1 MRVLVVAPTGREY
14 KYMRATLDA
23 TQSTKHNYTLIC
35 SGIGKAGA
43 AAGVATAVARSS
55 EPFDAVAVIGF
66 AAGSLDF
73 KQGDVVAPNMALYHD
88 CDVPEGFIPELTD
101 PYSLAGTDSVTVF
114 TGDSFINATSATE
127 IMNRFN
133 TASAIFDMEIMA
145 VAIAVRD
152 YAGAVPLLAV
162 KFISDVPQS
171 GHNEWS
177 YDEFADS
184 DSDFSP
190 LLSRIESLL
199 DN

>member
-23 TQSTKHNYTLIC
+23 AQSTKHDYTLIC

-43 AAGVATAVARSS
+43 AAGVATAVAKAV

-66 AAGSLDF
+66 AAGSLGF
-73 KQGDVVAPNMALYHD
+73 KQGDVVAPNRAIYHD

-101 PYSLAGTDSVTVF
+101 PYTLAGDDDITVF

-127 IMNRFN
+127 IMERFS
-133 TASAIFDMEIMA
+133 TSRAIFDMEIMA
-145 VAIAVRD
+145 IAIAVRD
-152 YAGAVPLLAV
+152 YANAIPLVAV
-162 KFISDVPQS
+162 KYISDVPQS

-177 YDEFADS
+177 YDAFADS
-184 DSDFSP
+184 HSDFSP
-190 LLSRIESLL
+190 LLARIEDILA
-199 DN
+199 

>member
-1 MRVLVVAPTGREY
+1 MRVLVVTPTGREY

-101 PYSLAGTDSVTVF
+101 PYNLAGTDSVTVF
-114 TGDSFINATSATE
+114 TGDSFINATSATD
-127 IMNRFN
+127 IMTRFN
-133 TASAIFDMEIMA
+133 CKSAIFDMEIMA

-184 DSDFSP
+184 HSDFSP
-190 LLSRIESLL
+190 LLSKIESLL
-199 DN
+199 NN

>member
-23 TQSTKHNYTLIC
+23 AQNTKHDYTLIC

-43 AAGVATAVARSS
+43 AAGVATAVAKAV

-66 AAGSLDF
+66 AAGSLGF
-73 KQGDVVAPNMALYHD
+73 KQGDVVAPNRAIYHD

-101 PYSLAGTDSVTVF
+101 PYTLAGDDDITVF

-127 IMNRFN
+127 IMERFS
-133 TASAIFDMEIMA
+133 TAHAIFDMEIMA
-145 VAIAVRD
+145 IAIAVRD
-152 YAGAVPLLAV
+152 YANAIPLVAV
-162 KFISDVPQS
+162 KYISDVPQS

-177 YDEFADS
+177 YDAFADS
-184 DSDFSP
+184 HSDFSP
-190 LLSRIESLL
+190 LLSRIEDILA
-199 DN
+199 

>member
-23 TQSTKHNYTLIC
+23 AQSTKHDYTLIC

-43 AAGVATAVARSS
+43 AAGVATAVAKAV

-66 AAGSLDF
+66 AAGSLGF
-73 KQGDVVAPNMALYHD
+73 KQGDVVAPNRAIYHD

-101 PYSLAGTDSVTVF
+101 PYTLAGDDDITVF

-127 IMNRFN
+127 IMERFS
-133 TASAIFDMEIMA
+133 TAHAIFDMEIMA
-145 VAIAVRD
+145 IAIAVRD
-152 YAGAVPLLAV
+152 YANAIPLVAV
-162 KFISDVPQS
+162 KYISDVPQS

-177 YDEFADS
+177 YDAFADS
-184 DSDFSP
+184 HSDFTP
-190 LLSRIESLL
+190 LLHKRENLL
-199 DN
+199 

>member
-14 KYMRATLDA
+14 KYMRAILDA
-23 TQSTKHNYTLIC
+23 AQSTKHNYTLIC

-114 TGDSFINATSATE
+114 TGDSFINATSATD
-127 IMNRFN
+127 IMTRFN
-133 TASAIFDMEIMA
+133 CKSAIFDMEIMA

-184 DSDFSP
+184 HSDFSP

-199 DN
+199 NN

>member
-114 TGDSFINATSATE
+114 TGDSFINATSATD
-127 IMNRFN
+127 IMTRFN
-133 TASAIFDMEIMA
+133 CKSAIFDMEIMA

-184 DSDFSP
+184 HSDFSP
-190 LLSRIESLL
+190 LLSKIESLL
-199 DN
+199 NN

>member
-23 TQSTKHNYTLIC
+23 AQSTKHDYTLIC

-43 AAGVATAVARSS
+43 AAGVATAVAKAS

-66 AAGSLDF
+66 AAGSLGF
-73 KQGDVVAPNMALYHD
+73 KQGDVVAPNRAIYHD

-101 PYSLAGTDSVTVF
+101 PYTLAGDDDIIVF

-127 IMNRFN
+127 IMERFS
-133 TASAIFDMEIMA
+133 TSRAIFDMEIMA
-145 VAIAVRD
+145 IAIAVRD
-152 YAGAVPLLAV
+152 YANAIPLVAV
-162 KFISDVPQS
+162 KYISDVPQS

-177 YDEFADS
+177 YDAFADS
-184 DSDFSP
+184 HSDFSP
-190 LLSRIESLL
+190 LLSRIEDILA
-199 DN
+199 

>member
-1 MRVLVVAPTGREY
+1 MRVLVVTPTGREY

-101 PYSLAGTDSVTVF
+101 PYNLAGTDSVTVF
-114 TGDSFINATSATE
+114 TGDSFINATSATD
-127 IMNRFN
+127 IMTRFN
-133 TASAIFDMEIMA
+133 CKSAIFDMEIMA

-184 DSDFSP
+184 HSDFSP

-199 DN
+199 NN

>member
-101 PYSLAGTDSVTVF
+101 PYNLAGTDSVTVF
-114 TGDSFINATSATE
+114 TGDSFISATSATD
-127 IMNRFN
+127 IMTRFN
-133 TASAIFDMEIMA
+133 CKSAIFDMEIMA

-184 DSDFSP
+184 HSDFSP
-190 LLSRIESLL
+190 LLSKIESLL
-199 DN
+199 NN

>member
-23 TQSTKHNYTLIC
+23 AQNTKHDYTLIC

-43 AAGVATAVARSS
+43 AAGVATAVAKAV

-66 AAGSLDF
+66 AAGSLGF
-73 KQGDVVAPNMALYHD
+73 KQGDVVAPNRAIYHD

-101 PYSLAGTDSVTVF
+101 PYTLAGDDDITLF

-127 IMNRFN
+127 IMERFS
-133 TASAIFDMEIMA
+133 TARAIFDMEIMA
-145 VAIAVRD
+145 IAIAVRD
-152 YAGAVPLLAV
+152 YANAIPLVAV
-162 KFISDVPQS
+162 KYISDVPQS

-177 YDEFADS
+177 YDAFADS
-184 DSDFSP
+184 HSDFSP
-190 LLSRIESLL
+190 LLARIEDILA
-199 DN
+199 